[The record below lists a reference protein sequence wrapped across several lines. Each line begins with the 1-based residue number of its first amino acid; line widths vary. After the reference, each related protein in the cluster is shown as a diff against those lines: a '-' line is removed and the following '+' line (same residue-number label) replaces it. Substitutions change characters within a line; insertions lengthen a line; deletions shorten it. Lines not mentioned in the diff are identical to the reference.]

1 MIDQL
6 TIDKIKEAANVKDLL
21 EDFGYDLKK
30 KGTKYH
36 CLCPFH
42 DDHNLGSFVVNPVKG
57 TYACYSCG
65 ARGNSVDFLMHHEH
79 KTYIDAIRYL
89 GKKYDIEVEG
99 SENIVVK
106 KSPPR
111 PPVPPKATL
120 VLPRR
125 LVSRSMDGIDE
136 TNFITWLRSLPWDS
150 AQRARIDEV
159 LKLYC
164 VGRDT
169 KGWMLFWQVD
179 ERGQVLNGKL
189 MKYKPDGHRDKG
201 EDDTAAGRKPFTT
214 DWIHS
219 RLKRKRKP
227 EDPWPFPELFN
238 PDQQEEHYT
247 FFGMHL
253 LNRYPKATINIV
265 ESEKTAIICAIAY
278 GAPDMNLWMACG
290 GKTMLSN
297 DRMAVLF
304 QQKRNIVLWPDTD
317 GMDDWAEWI
326 KLMNQ
331 PSISIQRDFFTR
343 YWREDIDGKKADVAD
358 ILIRW
363 MTETVQGI
371 SHGIQEVTEVIPEAI
386 DKIVGNTMP
395 GALANDEPFYINTPL
410 QQRLHDAVEANKQKQ
425 KNINHDRR
433 TE

>member
-1 MIDQL
+1 MDNID
-6 TIDKIKEAANVKDLL
+6 D
-21 EDFGYDLKK
+21 
-30 KGTKYH
+30 
-36 CLCPFH
+36 
-42 DDHNLGSFVVNPVKG
+42 
-57 TYACYSCG
+57 
-65 ARGNSVDFLMHHEH
+65 
-79 KTYIDAIRYL
+79 
-89 GKKYDIEVEG
+89 
-99 SENIVVK
+99 
-106 KSPPR
+106 
-111 PPVPPKATL
+111 
-120 VLPRR
+120 
-125 LVSRSMDGIDE
+125 
-136 TNFITWLRSLPWDS
+136 TNFITWLRSLPWDP

-201 EDDTAAGRKPFTT
+201 EDDIAAGRKPYTT

-227 EDPWPFPELFN
+227 EDQWPFPELFN

-278 GAPDMNLWMACG
+278 GSPDMNLWMACG

-297 DRMAVLF
+297 DRMAALF

-343 YWREDIDGKKADVAD
+343 YWREDLDGKKADVAD

-363 MTETVQGI
+363 MTETVQGK
-371 SHGIQEVTEVIPEAI
+371 SHGIQKVAEVIPEAVS
-386 DKIVGNTMP
+386 KIVGNTMP
-395 GALANDEPFYINTPL
+395 GALKSDEPFYINTPL
-410 QQRLHDAVEANKQKQ
+410 QQRLHDAVEAKKKQKKIQ
-425 KNINHDRR
+425 P
-433 TE
+433 